1 MATFYKVLTNINS
14 DATVTKKKTNC
25 KYCKGLKGEKSLSL

>member
-14 DATVTKKKTNC
+14 DATVSNYKNKLTVNVA
-25 KYCKGLKGEKSLSL
+25 ES